1 MTLLNAW
8 FDAFLRSRR
17 AASLFRRRAL
27 PDAGMGRGAAGAVR
41 PISAMRCGGW
51 HRCRWRPRWRR

>member
-17 AASLFRRRAL
+17 AASLFRRRVL
-27 PDAGMGRGAAGAVR
+27 PDAGMGRGAAGAVPTDFSDALR
-41 PISAMRCGGW
+41 GW